1 MIERRRL
8 SEART
13 TRATATTPAT
23 LVHVCDVYD
32 ALRTNRPYRD
42 AWESERV
49 LAYLEER
56 AGKEFDPKTARSFIE
71 MVRGWD
77 ERVATA
83 EGKLARESET
93 T

>member
-1 MIERRRL
+1 M
-8 SEART
+8 
-13 TRATATTPAT
+13 
-23 LVHVCDVYD
+23 YD
-32 ALRTNRPYRD
+32 ALRTNRPYRA

-49 LAYLEER
+49 LGYLDER
-56 AGKEFDPKTARSFIE
+56 AGKEFDPKIARAFVE

-83 EGKLARESET
+83 DGKAATGAVT